1 MADILHRVGIKASAA
16 TVYEALATRDGL
28 AGWWTIDTK
37 GESKPGDVLKF
48 RFSADGRE
56 IGGFDMKVLD
66 LRPAAQVLWQ
76 VVEGPAEW
84 LGTKVSFDLK
94 QEGDYCIVLFKRL
107 LTDPRV
113 DWWRKAVL
121 VAVIAYVVS
130 PIDLVPDFIPIAG
143 QLDDAILVVLA
154 IRVLL
159 RGSGPR
165 LLSEHWPG
173 PARSLEFIRR
183 LALLT

>member
-1 MADILHRVGIKASAA
+1 VGSSPTPGTARDYAAGVSPGLIVLA
-16 TVYEALATRDGL
+16 TVLALYAALVLTL
-28 AGWWTIDTK
+28 VVAGRK
-37 GESKPGDVLKF
+37 GDARALVRLVPDCV
-48 RFSADGRE
+48 
-56 IGGFDMKVLD
+56 
-66 LRPAAQVLWQ
+66 
-76 VVEGPAEW
+76 
-84 LGTKVSFDLK
+84 
-94 QEGDYCIVLFKRL
+94 VLFKRL

-121 VAVIAYVVS
+121 VVVIAYVVS

-159 RGSGPR
+159 RGPGPR

>member
-1 MADILHRVGIKASAA
+1 VSTGLILLAA
-16 TVYEALATRDGL
+16 ALALYAALVLTL
-28 AGWWTIDTK
+28 VVAGRK
-37 GESKPGDVLKF
+37 GDARALVRLVPDCV
-48 RFSADGRE
+48 
-56 IGGFDMKVLD
+56 
-66 LRPAAQVLWQ
+66 
-76 VVEGPAEW
+76 
-84 LGTKVSFDLK
+84 
-94 QEGDYCIVLFKRL
+94 VLFKRL

-113 DWWRKAVL
+113 DWWRKALL
-121 VAVIAYVVS
+121 VFVIAYVAS

-143 QLDDAILVVLA
+143 QLDDVILVVLA

-183 LALLT
+183 LAY

>member
-1 MADILHRVGIKASAA
+1 VSVGLILLAA
-16 TVYEALATRDGL
+16 TLALYL
-28 AGWWTIDTK
+28 ALVITLIVAGRK
-37 GESKPGDVLKF
+37 GDARALVRLVPDCV
-48 RFSADGRE
+48 
-56 IGGFDMKVLD
+56 
-66 LRPAAQVLWQ
+66 
-76 VVEGPAEW
+76 
-84 LGTKVSFDLK
+84 
-94 QEGDYCIVLFKRL
+94 VLFKRL

-113 DWWRKAVL
+113 DWWRKLLLVL
-121 VAVIAYVVS
+121 VIAYVAS

-159 RGSGPR
+159 RGGGPR

-183 LALLT
+183 LAY